1 MGGAQCKDIGVMC
14 GCVSEEPSFEV
25 RTEVPVYS
33 GGGAFSPPVDQ
44 YAAQISLPVPT
55 AGQDS
60 SAAPRGGPPTV
71 TAATINSSANQN
83 SANTASEA
91 PPPPAAS
98 ANSSG
103 GAGGGDNKVIF
114 DKILSDLEGSEMKVY
129 GDVFNSFSRYGSGE
143 PVSLEDQACRE
154 FLQMNGSF
162 DDLDMA
168 MLQAANSETMTLDL
182 DGIVQLLRN
191 NSLADGEILGQFQM
205 LSSDGM
211 SLSSEECRTGLILM
225 AQEKLNERC
234 FADDQWDCILTM
246 VMMDAGPSVSM
257 EDWMRYAKKVGRYVR
272 LVQYCSS
279 YPGCL

>member
-1 MGGAQCKDIGVMC
+1 MFEAMGGAQCKDIGVMC

-25 RTEVPVYS
+25 RTEVPIYS

-55 AGQDS
+55 AGQ
-60 SAAPRGGPPTV
+60 GGPPTV
-71 TAATINSSANQN
+71 TAATINSSA
-83 SANTASEA
+83 ANTAPEA

-103 GAGGGDNKVIF
+103 GGGDNKLVF

-129 GDVFNSFSRYGSGE
+129 GDVFASFNRFHPGD
-143 PVSLEDQACRE
+143 PVGLDDQGCRE

-168 MLQAANSETMTLDL
+168 MLQAANSETMMLDL
-182 DGIVQLLRN
+182 GGVVQLLRN
-191 NSLADGEILGQFQM
+191 NSLADGEILGQFSM

-257 EDWMRYAKKVGRYVR
+257 EDWMRYAKTVSRYVR
-272 LVQYCSS
+272 LVQYCSNNRDAL
-279 YPGCL
+279 G